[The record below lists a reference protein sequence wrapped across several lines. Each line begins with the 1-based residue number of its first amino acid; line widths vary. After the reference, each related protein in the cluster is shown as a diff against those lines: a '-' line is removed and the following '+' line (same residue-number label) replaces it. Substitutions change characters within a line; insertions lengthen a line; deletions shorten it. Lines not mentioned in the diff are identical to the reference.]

1 MIFMS
6 RRDETLKCLLK
17 KDYKDIKFL
26 KDDGEWCYYQVST
39 FWSGKHN
46 VKVKDGLFGCTIEK
60 V

>member
-1 MIFMS
+1 MS
-6 RRDETLKCLLK
+6 RRDDTLKCLLK

-39 FWSGKHN
+39 FWSGKH
-46 VKVKDGLFGCTIEK
+46 KVLLQRANHHFIMSAF